1 MLVMDMWIPL
11 QDDKDEM
18 VLDSVKYNI
27 SEERRNHYETV
38 MFLTVRRWRKR
49 DEGHYK
55 CISKNSLGTADG
67 RIQTYSECVR
77 TLDGQNSAI
86 FSSPHLT
93 RSLTEMSI
101 PPLQPP
107 IRGIHPFAHHSIF
120 SSLAFPTCLVLASFV
135 RRSPFS
141 FRLERRGR
149 RPRSNTRSFATVEGG
164 QRRG

>member
-67 RIQTYSECVR
+67 RIQTYSECVFGLWTDKTALYSRRR
-77 TLDGQNSAI
+77 T
-86 FSSPHLT
+86 
-93 RSLTEMSI
+93 
-101 PPLQPP
+101 
-107 IRGIHPFAHHSIF
+107 
-120 SSLAFPTCLVLASFV
+120 
-135 RRSPFS
+135 
-141 FRLERRGR
+141 
-149 RPRSNTRSFATVEGG
+149 
-164 QRRG
+164 